1 MPVNFEG
8 MAATDLQVRASGDW
22 TIDLK
27 PPSAVRSFGLGQTIS
42 ETRSSVIH
50 YTGSASTAHITENSP
65 AEFMIYAYSA
75 DTSFDAV
82 MMYNDGGVA
91 DASVPIVGNTYL
103 EVYSDEPWSITVT
116 P

>member
-1 MPVNFEG
+1 
-8 MAATDLQVRASGDW
+8 
-22 TIDLK
+22 
-27 PPSAVRSFGLGQTIS
+27 
-42 ETRSSVIH
+42 
-50 YTGSASTAHITENSP
+50 
-65 AEFMIYAYSA
+65 MIYAYSA

-103 EVYSDEPWSITVT
+103 EVYSDGPWSITVT